1 MPKAASSLSSIL
13 EWYVGHEYVKRA
25 FGFYHMTNQITKKKN
40 LFENSYNVIPE
51 MSSYESP
58 RLKVLAGI
66 RQC

>member
-1 MPKAASSLSSIL
+1 MWDTK
-13 EWYVGHEYVKRA
+13 YVKRA